1 MYSINKYKAIIDINI
16 SKIGLDIV
24 EDYFNSIRDKNELYK
39 YITLRRTHDI
49 FVNENSYNK
58 NKRSSIFLNEYIDN
72 IVFDL
77 NCVPRKLDNKN
88 NFDALYNDFN
98 KIIPHIYKQLKK
110 YFFKKLNI
118 SENNYDIDLYKCI
131 NRNYN
136 NQNFSYQTSQISQL
150 INEYQPL
157 IIYYY
162 NNTCTDIFVETYRII
177 YSPLK
182 DISFNNMGFITYYLP
197 INITLF
203 NLFSMLYVVI
213 RNKRNH
219 TIDHI
224 IEINNKGIVRNIF
237 NQYDLSIIKTND
249 LKYDYMNYIDHRIDF
264 SYRNHI
270 DSNDFAV
277 KHIIKEKCRSK
288 LRHMIMSYC
297 LDKDSSIVNLKTSC
311 LNTCIKYIDRYI
323 EPNVLH
329 VDFSG
334 IIELTGWNCNKKIE
348 SDELYNAI
356 KFKYFDD
363 SKKYSILLNT
373 LYLNTY
379 ILSSTYQF
387 PKESIDR
394 YNWVNY
400 DPIML
405 EKYSKSREFVK
416 FLAMLSNRVLPN
428 LYKIINTAYNNKLN
442 AQIRN
447 KYNSEIKFLLNERR
461 NNQNNYIKDIF
472 SNHNIMYDHI
482 KLFDDFITEIKYYT
496 GNIDI
501 QHYKI
506 DID

>member
-77 NCVPRKLDNKN
+77 NCVPRKLDNKY
-88 NFDALYNDFN
+88 NFGVLYNDFN
-98 KIIPHIYKQLKK
+98 KFIPHIYKQLKK

-118 SENNYDIDLYKCI
+118 SENRYDIDLYKCV

-162 NNTCTDIFVETYRII
+162 NNMCTDMFVETHRII

-197 INITLF
+197 INIALF

-219 TIDHI
+219 TMDHI

-249 LKYDYMNYIDHRIDF
+249 LEYEYMNYIDHRIDF

-277 KHIIKEKCRSK
+277 KHIIK
-288 LRHMIMSYC
+288 
-297 LDKDSSIVNLKTSC
+297 DK
-311 LNTCIKYIDRYI
+311 
-323 EPNVLH
+323 
-329 VDFSG
+329 
-334 IIELTGWNCNKKIE
+334 
-348 SDELYNAI
+348 
-356 KFKYFDD
+356 
-363 SKKYSILLNT
+363 
-373 LYLNTY
+373 
-379 ILSSTYQF
+379 
-387 PKESIDR
+387 
-394 YNWVNY
+394 
-400 DPIML
+400 
-405 EKYSKSREFVK
+405 
-416 FLAMLSNRVLPN
+416 
-428 LYKIINTAYNNKLN
+428 
-442 AQIRN
+442 
-447 KYNSEIKFLLNERR
+447 
-461 NNQNNYIKDIF
+461 
-472 SNHNIMYDHI
+472 
-482 KLFDDFITEIKYYT
+482 
-496 GNIDI
+496 
-501 QHYKI
+501 
-506 DID
+506 